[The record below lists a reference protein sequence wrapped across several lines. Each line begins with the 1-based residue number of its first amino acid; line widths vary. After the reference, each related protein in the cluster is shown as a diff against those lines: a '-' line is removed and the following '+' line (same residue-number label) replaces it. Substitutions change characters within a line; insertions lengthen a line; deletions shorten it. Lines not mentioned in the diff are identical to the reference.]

1 MGNEFK
7 LKFSYGI
14 GSNNVLNTFEDTY
27 TKDLIADGTI
37 TIPFKLTENELS
49 QIYDKMCEIGFFDYP
64 DTFNG
69 TNSESTLEIDPF
81 YTYIFKVRHGNSE
94 KHLHW
99 DDCCMDIDPRLE
111 KLGELGDLIKEIIES
126 RMEYKQLPETRGG
139 YC

>member
-7 LKFSYGI
+7 LKFSYGV
-14 GSNNVLNTFEDTY
+14 GSKNVLNTFEDTY

-37 TIPFKLTENELS
+37 TIPFHLTEDELR

-64 DTFNG
+64 DTFKDK
-69 TNSESTLEIDPF
+69 NSDSTAEIDPF
-81 YTYIFKVRHGNSE
+81 YSYIFKVRHGNSE

-99 DDCCMDIDPRLE
+99 DNRCLDIDPRLE
-111 KLGELGDLIKEIIES
+111 KLRELIDLIKEIIET
-126 RMEYKQLPETRGG
+126 RMEYKRLPESRGG